1 MPPTPRDVRSLW
13 LQTKG
18 VDERYEPKTID
29 VAKDAGVTITFFDGH
44 IARFD
49 LMTLRLAC
57 PCAACRGLRDRGE
70 AAWPRPGNRMPL
82 RIETANLHGAW
93 GVVIA
98 WNDGHATGIFPFES
112 LRRWDEGGGAFGP
125 DSGLGGTAG

>member
-1 MPPTPRDVRSLW
+1 VW
-13 LQTKG
+13 LQTAG
-18 VDERYEPKTID
+18 VDERYEPKSID

-44 IARFD
+44 VARFD

-70 AAWPRPGNRMPL
+70 AAWPRPGNPMPL
-82 RIETANLHGAW
+82 RIETARLHGAW
-93 GVVIA
+93 GLVIG
-98 WNDGHATGIFPFES
+98 WNDGHAAGIFPFES
-112 LRRWDEGGGAFGP
+112 LRRWDEGGGAFGR

>member
-1 MPPTPRDVRSLW
+1 
-13 LQTKG
+13 

-29 VAKDAGVTITFFDGH
+29 VAKDAGVTVTFFDGH

-57 PCAACRGLRDRGE
+57 PCATCRGLRDRGE
-70 AAWPRPGNRMPL
+70 AARPRPGSPMPL
-82 RIETANLHGAW
+82 RIEDASLHGAW
-93 GVVIA
+93 GLRIA

-112 LRRWDEGGGAFGP
+112 LRRWDESGSAFGP
-125 DSGLGGTAG
+125 DSGLGGATG